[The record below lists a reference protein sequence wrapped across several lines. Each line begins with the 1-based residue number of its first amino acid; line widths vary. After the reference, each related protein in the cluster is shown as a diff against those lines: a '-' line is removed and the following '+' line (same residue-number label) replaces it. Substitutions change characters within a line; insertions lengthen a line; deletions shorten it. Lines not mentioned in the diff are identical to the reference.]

1 MILAEKIMEERK
13 KNGWSQEELA
23 EKLSVSRQAV
33 SKWESAQSIPDLQ
46 RVIQLSE
53 IFGVSTDYLLKDE
66 CETPQPIEGVEP
78 SDKDFP
84 LKKVSVEDA
93 NDFMEV
99 RKKNAPKIAAAVA
112 ACIVSPSVLIFL
124 AGLSE
129 AQIGNISEGV
139 AASVG
144 LVCLLGFVAAAV
156 FTFIFCGMQ
165 TKRFEFL
172 ENECFETAYGV
183 EGLAKEKL
191 KNYEGTFTR
200 GIAVG
205 VVLCIVAAIP
215 LLVAACMDAPDAVC
229 TSFVS
234 LLLILVAC
242 GVYMIIRVGMIK
254 GSYDILLQEGDY
266 TISEKKLKKKSDAFS
281 GAYWC
286 IATAIYLGW
295 SFWTMR
301 WDFTWIIWPVAGV
314 LFAAVSG
321 IFRAVM
327 QNEKKNRM
335 KYGYRA
341 SFLAVF
347 ILMSSACVNGLIYNK
362 EVFDKAGFTDT
373 PKSIDEFLGIKGRFY
388 CFRLLQCILLYAG
401 TGI

>member
-84 LKKVSVEDA
+84 LKKVSVEEA

-112 ACIVSPSVLIFL
+112 SCIVSPSVLIFL

-156 FTFIFCGMQ
+156 FTFISCGMQ

-215 LLVAACMDAPDAVC
+215 LLVAACMDAPDVVC

-301 WDFTWIIWPVAGV
+301 WDFTWIIWPVEGV

-327 QNEKKNRM
+327 QNEKK
-335 KYGYRA
+335 K
-341 SFLAVF
+341 
-347 ILMSSACVNGLIYNK
+347 I
-362 EVFDKAGFTDT
+362 E
-373 PKSIDEFLGIKGRFY
+373 
-388 CFRLLQCILLYAG
+388 
-401 TGI
+401 